1 MEELFN
7 RPILDQLYDSISDDF
22 ETMLLK
28 KKNLD
33 GKFTESLKVE
43 EELINLIKKVVK
55 DEKKLDP
62 IIAKLNKFELAID
75 NETDLLCKHY
85 YKLGIVDSKKILM
98 EIGE

>member
-62 IIAKLNKFELAID
+62 IIAKLNKFELAIG
-75 NETDLLCKHY
+75 NWPTL
-85 YKLGIVDSKKILM
+85 
-98 EIGE
+98 

>member
-7 RPILDQLYDSISDDF
+7 RSILDQLYDSISDDF

-62 IIAKLNKFELAID
+62 IIAKLNKFELAIGH
-75 NETDLLCKHY
+75 ETDLLCKHY
-85 YKLGIVDSKKILM
+85 YTLGIVDSQQILI

>member
-62 IIAKLNKFELAID
+62 IIAKLNKFELAIG

-85 YKLGIVDSKKILM
+85 YKLVIVDSKKILM

>member
-7 RPILDQLYDSISDDF
+7 RSILDQLYDSISDDF

-55 DEKKLDP
+55 D
-62 IIAKLNKFELAID
+62 
-75 NETDLLCKHY
+75 
-85 YKLGIVDSKKILM
+85 
-98 EIGE
+98 

>member
-7 RPILDQLYDSISDDF
+7 RSILDQLYDSISDDF

-43 EELINLIKKVVK
+43 EELIYLIKKVVK
-55 DEKKLDP
+55 DEEKLNQ
-62 IIAKLNKFELAID
+62 IIDKLNKLFGVIIFINLKSRFS
-75 NETDLLCKHY
+75 LLNIK
-85 YKLGIVDSKKILM
+85 
-98 EIGE
+98 

>member
-62 IIAKLNKFELAID
+62 IIAKLNKFNLP
-75 NETDLLCKHY
+75 LVM
-85 YKLGIVDSKKILM
+85 KLTYFVNII
-98 EIGE
+98 IN

>member
-43 EELINLIKKVVK
+43 KELINLIKKVVK
-55 DEKKLDP
+55 DEEKLDP
-62 IIAKLNKFELAID
+62 IIAKLNRFELAR
-75 NETDLLCKHY
+75 
-85 YKLGIVDSKKILM
+85 
-98 EIGE
+98 

>member
-7 RPILDQLYDSISDDF
+7 RSILDQLYDSISDDF

-33 GKFTESLKVE
+33 GKFTEPLKVE

-62 IIAKLNKFELAID
+62 IIAN
-75 NETDLLCKHY
+75 
-85 YKLGIVDSKKILM
+85 
-98 EIGE
+98 

>member
-7 RPILDQLYDSISDDF
+7 RSILDQLYDSISDDF

-43 EELINLIKKVVK
+43 EELINLIKA
-55 DEKKLDP
+55 ER
-62 IIAKLNKFELAID
+62 AFES
-75 NETDLLCKHY
+75 NSK
-85 YKLGIVDSKKILM
+85 IVNTASQILQQTNQM
-98 EIGE
+98 V